1 MSVRCRSCAAE
12 TPAGVFCGHCGAY
25 LNPQPGD
32 GPTWLRP
39 STFCVAPDEHLLR
52 PAVSSTLFPHLSQ
65 LSRAPFT
72 LGLVLIVVAIV
83 AAVELRLPGALIA
96 VATLGLPLLFLIY
109 RHTSGVYQDIPRAT
123 LLLTAA
129 LGIGIGIGWVFL
141 TGDLVIRETG
151 APFEAGIA
159 GSRVLRNG
167 LGIAEGGVLVMMLPA
182 LVVRLVRP
190 GNRESLQ
197 GFVIGVISAL
207 SFTAAA
213 TFTRLAPQFAAGP
226 VATDQTV
233 EGLIVEAGIRGLTV
247 PLTAACAG
255 GLVGA
260 ALWFSRP
267 AAEPR
272 LSRPAVLAAL
282 IGFGVLVLS
291 VYAVVGVVDVAGMP
305 QLAMLACH
313 VAMAL
318 VALIALRIGLQ
329 LAVLHEAPAPATGEP
344 LLCLYCRN
352 VVPDMAFCPLCGVA
366 AHASSSESR
375 AERRQ
380 VTPLPDGDSTTVQ
393 WPGYG
398 VPAQAYTSP
407 PLDRAPVARVL
418 GLWTVTVVAV
428 AASLIGLSAAIAE
441 PSVRFNCPP
450 DCGQPPTGTPVA
462 GNPRFTG
469 TGGAFTVAYPAPGTA
484 YEVTTGDD
492 SVTARYTGG
501 SGGIMRLWSE
511 PATGRA
517 ARDIAAAI
525 MAKSYPN
532 ARTAYEIPNAMV
544 GYQRGYGVVADTWPQ
559 DGDARFSHL
568 RVVILVAV
576 KHDLALIAGGVGPF
590 KAFSPDF
597 GPGRPSAANLELA
610 MDMGQ
615 YVNSFSWRGDPP
627 R

>member
-1 MSVRCRSCAAE
+1 MTVRCGACAAE
-12 TPAGVFCGHCGAY
+12 TPVGVFCGHCGAH

-32 GPTWLRP
+32 GPRWLRP
-39 STFCVAPDEHLLR
+39 RAFCADPDEHVLR
-52 PAVSSTLFPHLSQ
+52 PAISSTLFPHLSQ

-72 LGLVLIVVAIV
+72 LGLVLIVVAIA

-109 RHTSGVYQDIPRAT
+109 RHVSGVYQDIPRAT

-129 LGIGIGIGWVFL
+129 LGIGLGVGWVFV

-159 GSRVLRNG
+159 GSRVLRDG
-167 LGIAEGGVLVMMLPA
+167 LGVAEGGVLAMMLPA
-182 LVVRLVRP
+182 VVVRLVLP
-190 GNRESLQ
+190 GTRESLQ
-197 GFVIGVISAL
+197 GFVIGVVGAL

-233 EGLIVEAGIRGLTV
+233 QGLLVEAGIRGLTI

-255 GLVGA
+255 GLLGA

-267 AAEPR
+267 AGGPR
-272 LSRPAVLAAL
+272 LSRPAALAAITGL
-282 IGFGVLVLS
+282 GGVVLL
-291 VYAVVGVVDVAGMP
+291 VYAVVGVIDVAGMP
-305 QLAMLACH
+305 QLVMLGCH
-313 VAMAL
+313 LVMAL
-318 VALIALRIGLQ
+318 VALIALRTGLQ
-329 LAVLHEAPAPATGEP
+329 LAVLHEAAAPAGGDP

-352 VVPDMAFCPLCGVA
+352 VVPDMVFCPACGVA
-366 AHASSSESR
+366 AHASPRASR
-375 AERRQ
+375 AQRRH
-380 VTPLPDGDSTTVQ
+380 VTAVADGESAAVL

-398 VPAQAYTSP
+398 VPAAAYTSA
-407 PLDRAPVARVL
+407 PLPRAPLLRVL
-418 GLWTVTVVAV
+418 GLWAVTVVAV
-428 AASLIGLSAAIAE
+428 SAGLTGLSAAIAE
-441 PSVRFNCPP
+441 PVVRYNCPP
-450 DCGQPPTGTPVA
+450 DCGHPPAGTPVA
-462 GNPRFTG
+462 GSPRFTAPDAG
-469 TGGAFTVAYPAPGTA
+469 FSVSYPAPGSA
-484 YEVTTGDD
+484 YEVSTDGQG
-492 SVTARYTGG
+492 VTARYTGG
-501 SGGIMRLWSE
+501 TGGVMRLWSQ
-511 PATGRA
+511 PATGRSAKDVATAILA
-517 ARDIAAAI
+517 A
-525 MAKSYPN
+525 SHPN
-532 ARTAYEIPNAMV
+532 AKVAYEIPNAMV
-544 GYQRGYGVVADTWPQ
+544 GYQPGYGLVADTWPQ
-559 DGDARFSHL
+559 DGDAGYRHL

-590 KAFSPDF
+590 RAFSPDF